1 METIEKVKTM
11 KTMKTI
17 NATKQE
23 LVDLINGLF
32 QVQELK
38 GKDFSLLVS
47 KNIQILQKN
56 LEKVQK
62 AGTPSEE
69 FLALAQQVN
78 EISNENAEDS
88 QERIDKLE
96 KENKDLVEGRKSQMS
111 EVSEMLKEEVKL
123 ELHILPESFLP
134 EDVTAKQI
142 NNIIKII
149 E

>member
-1 METIEKVKTM
+1 METIEKV

-47 KNIQILQKN
+47 KNIHILQKN
-56 LEKVQK
+56 LEEVQK

-69 FLALAQQVN
+69 FLTLAQQVN
-78 EISNENAEDS
+78 EIANANAEDS
-88 QERIDKLE
+88 QEKIDKLE
-96 KENKDLVEGRKSQMS
+96 KENKELVEGRKSQMA
-111 EVSEMLKEEVKL
+111 EVSEMLKEEVEV
-123 ELHILPESFLP
+123 ELHILPEAFLP
-134 EDVTAKQI
+134 EEVTAKQI
-142 NNIIKII
+142 NNIIKIL